1 MEGDLMPILL
11 QVPFVSQPKKSISK
25 VSPIFLE
32 SNRNDCKSGSTD
44 IDMHLEKPNYFSIRT
59 CFIASVLVAL
69 LTHSAFAGRKTDRE
83 QERLIGPVKTVLI
96 ELTNISSQGGKWV
109 ESPRI
114 PWLSNTYDLKGNK
127 IQEDQLYEDVSLN
140 FKSIFNYDANG
151 SLKDGIEYD
160 YQDAPTFRWVYTHDP
175 VQNRIEETRTQ
186 INGVVFS
193 KAVYT
198 YDKSGNLIEE
208 IRQQIHSTKDFKWV
222 YLYDAQGRKI
232 EENFYLVQSQDLPHE
247 RVGVST
253 LDFRTVYRYDAK
265 GNVVE
270 ETRFDAAGAIKFKK
284 QYTYK
289 FDSVGNWI
297 SQTAE
302 EWVTRSGKAVL
313 EPTGVTYRTFQYD
326 SP

>member
-1 MEGDLMPILL
+1 MYLDKLDNTPMKSCLIALL
-11 QVPFVSQPKKSISK
+11 
-25 VSPIFLE
+25 
-32 SNRNDCKSGSTD
+32 
-44 IDMHLEKPNYFSIRT
+44 
-59 CFIASVLVAL
+59 LVAF
-69 LTHSAFAGRKTDRE
+69 LTDPVSASKKTDRE

-96 ELTNISSQGGKWV
+96 ELTTISNQEGKWV

-140 FKSIFNYDANG
+140 FKSIFNYDSNG
-151 SLKDGIEYD
+151 NLRDGIEYD
-160 YQDAPTFRWVYTHDP
+160 YQDIPTFRWVYAHDP
-175 VQNRIEETRTQ
+175 VQNRLEETRTQ

-193 KAVYT
+193 KAIYT
-198 YDKSGNLIEE
+198 YDKNGNLVEE

-222 YLYDAQGRKI
+222 YLYDAQGRKT
-232 EENFYLVQSQDLPHE
+232 EENFYLVQSQGLPHE
-247 RVGVST
+247 GVSVST
-253 LDFRTVYRYDAK
+253 LDFKAVYRYDAK
-265 GNVVE
+265 GNVIE

-313 EPTGVTYRTFQYD
+313 EPTGVTYRTFQYY